1 MDWHISLLFVYFF
14 AVLKSLGQRRYLRK
28 TGMPSSVVA
37 AMNYILGVFPIALIV
52 GLMLPH
58 HINWSWWV
66 VFLLVVEGLAIG
78 IFNKLAFR
86 AIKRLP
92 ISHFQTLNQSS
103 TIFVILGGT
112 VLLGETLS
120 VTQLI
125 GVSLIIGAA
134 VLSAFAA
141 KAKSRAHAI
150 EPGTIKLV
158 LIAAVILSVGMIA
171 EKSALAHMDMGAY
184 FIFGIG
190 SQMLFVTLIALKDT
204 NKKVWRA
211 ISRSD
216 IRNNVVIGMLS
227 ILAGISYLY
236 TVNAA
241 NNISLI
247 VSLNSFVLPLT
258 ALGSYWLLHER
269 EDQRKLW
276 GSIALGMLGVCITA
290 LN

>member
-1 MDWHISLLFVYFF
+1 VYVF

-28 TGMPSSVVA
+28 TNMPSSVVA
-37 AMNYILGVFPIALIV
+37 SMNYVLGIFPLALFV
-52 GLMLPH
+52 GLILPH
-58 HINWSWWV
+58 HVNWSGWV
-66 VFLLVVEGLAIG
+66 VFLLVLEGLAIG
-78 IFNKLAFR
+78 LFNKFAFR

-92 ISHFQTLNQSS
+92 ISLFQTLNQSS
-103 TIFVILGGT
+103 TIFVILGGS
-112 VLLGETLS
+112 VILGETLS
-120 VTQLI
+120 VTQFI
-125 GVSLIIGAA
+125 GVSLIISAA

-141 KAKSRAHAI
+141 KSKSRAHTI

-158 LIAAVILSVGMIA
+158 IIAAAILSIGMIA
-171 EKSALAHMDMGAY
+171 EKASLAYMDIGAY

-204 NKKVWRA
+204 NKKVRKA

-216 IRNNVVIGMLS
+216 LRNNVVIGMLS
-227 ILAGISYLY
+227 VLGGISYLY

-247 VSLNSFVLPLT
+247 VALNSFVLPLT

-276 GSIALGMLGVCITA
+276 GSIALGMIGVCITA